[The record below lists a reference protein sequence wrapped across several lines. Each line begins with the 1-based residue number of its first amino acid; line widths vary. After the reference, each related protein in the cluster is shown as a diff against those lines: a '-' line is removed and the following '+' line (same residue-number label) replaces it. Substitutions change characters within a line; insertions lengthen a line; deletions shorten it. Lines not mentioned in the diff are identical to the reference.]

1 MDFQAVP
8 LRLGDVYMTK
18 NRMLE
23 LVRKNNF
30 YIISKKDIERFA
42 ECAADAYQTY
52 PLFKYFLGDKHNK
65 ENLKNLWKVILKS
78 FDENAICYSE
88 SKEVNG
94 MVIWFVS
101 DFNGTS
107 AFKFLSSGGI
117 FLPFSLG
124 LGTLFR
130 MLKYENHAVSV
141 RKKYTNNTGL
151 YLYNASVK
159 TKAQGTG
166 LLSKLIKPILK
177 LSDEIDE
184 IIYLETHNEDNV
196 PLYEHYKFELC
207 EANFISK
214 TNLTHYA
221 MIRAKKTNY

>member
-1 MDFQAVP
+1 MI
-8 LRLGDVYMTK
+8 K
-18 NRMLE
+18 NRILE
-23 LVRKNNF
+23 LVQKNNF
-30 YIISKKDIERFA
+30 YIMQEKDIEKFA

-52 PLFKYFLGDKHNK
+52 PLFKYFLEDKHNK
-65 ENLKNLWKVILKS
+65 ENLKKLWKVMLKS

-94 MVIWFVS
+94 MVIWFAS
-101 DFNGTS
+101 NFNGTS
-107 AFKFLSSGGI
+107 AFKFLSSGGA
-117 FLPFSLG
+117 FLPFSIG
-124 LGTLFR
+124 LGPLFR
-130 MLKYENHAVSV
+130 MIKYENHAMDI
-141 RKKYTNNTGL
+141 RKKHTDSKGI

-159 TKAQGTG
+159 TKAQGKG

-177 LSDEIDE
+177 LSDEINE
-184 IIYLETHNEDNV
+184 IIYLETHDKNNV

-221 MIRAKKTNY
+221 MIRRARKD